1 MAVHAVI
8 TMKREQEFGR
18 QNCTI
23 QINNILF
30 GSSPNRSMISGG
42 TRKYARHY
50 GGSEIG
56 KLGLRQPCGEF
67 DGFESKTDR
76 GTVAGAD
83 YDPCRNT
90 LKHGRHSGRDSP
102 SPENIKLIDFFNEL
116 SVRRGGGG
124 GVPRHGRDFGRKMR
138 LCVHHATAHQEPHNA
153 CLPGARRGED
163 NLIER
168 QNN

>member
-116 SVRRGGGG
+116 SVRPGGGG
-124 GVPRHGRDFGRKMR
+124 CPGTDGTLEGKCDS
-138 LCVHHATAHQEPHNA
+138 A
-153 CLPGARRGED
+153 CTMPLHTRSRTTRACRG
-163 NLIER
+163 LVAVRII
-168 QNN
+168 